1 MAHPP
6 PHAERSSGTEEGT
19 TVELSNASLSRISTQ
34 VHLPSYDRRALRP
47 SIVHIGVGGFHR
59 GHFASYIDE
68 LASMGHTAWGI
79 VGAGILE
86 GDSAMA
92 TALTA
97 QDHLYTLVTRSE
109 ESADA
114 RVVGS
119 LVGFVHSYPALDP
132 LIELIA
138 SPTTQ
143 IVSLTITEGGYPVD
157 DETGAFDPRSP
168 KGEADSAFAALVR
181 GLRRRHDAGHGPLTV
196 LSFDNIMGN
205 GHVSKVATTGVAER
219 IDAGLVDWIDEQISF
234 PSSMVDRIVP
244 MTTDRDRE
252 WVSRELGYTDRWPV
266 MTEPFR
272 QWVVEDRFVS
282 QRLPLEEL
290 DVIVTDDVEPYEL
303 FKLRLLNASHSCLA
317 YLARLVGHE
326 LVDGAM
332 AEPRFTAFVRRFL
345 EREAGPSVPRAPGIH
360 LAEYQAT
367 LISRFSNPAIGDQID
382 RLCLDGSSKFPKF
395 LLPTVRAQLGSGGP
409 VELAALALAGWCVY
423 LAGTSET
430 GDELPLA
437 HDPRLEEARRYA
449 LDARR
454 EPAGFLRFRA
464 VFGDDLPADER
475 FTAAFTDAV
484 GRVRSV
490 GVRAAIDHAL
500 VEEE

>member
-1 MAHPP
+1 
-6 PHAERSSGTEEGT
+6 
-19 TVELSNASLSRISTQ
+19 VELSSATLSRISQ
-34 VHLPSYDRRALRP
+34 RVHLPRYDRRALQP

-86 GDSAMA
+86 RDSAMA
-92 TALTA
+92 AALTA

-109 ESADA
+109 DSADA
-114 RVVGS
+114 RIIGS

-132 LIELIA
+132 LVELIA

-143 IVSLTITEGGYPVD
+143 IVSLTVTEGGYPVD
-157 DETGAFDPRSP
+157 DETGAFDPGSP
-168 KGEADSAFAALVR
+168 NGKAGSAFAALVR
-181 GLRRRHDAGHGPLTV
+181 GLRRRHDAGHDPLTV

-205 GHVSKVATTGVAER
+205 GHVSKVATMGVAAR
-219 IDAGLVDWIDEQISF
+219 IDPSLVAWIDEQISF

-244 MTTDRDRE
+244 MTTDRDRG

-326 LVDGAM
+326 RVDRAM
-332 AEPRFTAFVRRFL
+332 AEARFEAFVRRFL
-345 EREAGPSVPRAPGIH
+345 VREAGPSVPQAPGIE

-367 LISRFSNPAIGDQID
+367 LISRFSNPAIGDQVD

-395 LLPTVRAQLGSGGP
+395 LLPTVRAQLDAGGP
-409 VELAALALAGWCVY
+409 IELAALALAGWCVY
-423 LAGTSET
+423 LEGKSEAGE
-430 GDELPLA
+430 DVELA
-437 HDPRLEEARRYA
+437 DDPRLEEARRHA
-449 LDARR
+449 LDSRR
-454 EPAGFLRFRA
+454 DPASFLRFRA
-464 VFGDDLPADER
+464 VFGDELPADER
-475 FTAAFTDAV
+475 FGTAFADALR
-484 GRVRSV
+484 RVRSV

-500 VEEE
+500 IEQERGSARDG